1 MKTHIICEDSV
12 SGFIF
17 WKAINKHIFNNICT
31 IHSAGGVT
39 NIISKV
45 DELIDYGSIQSGDR
59 VILVFDNTGHPQASK
74 TLKGMKGIVKAN
86 QLYLIYTTYYCFEEV
101 LISFRDLDLWENK
114 TR

>member
-59 VILVFDNTGHPQASK
+59 VILVFDRGKIKLGDLEH
-74 TLKGMKGIVKAN
+74 L
-86 QLYLIYTTYYCFEEV
+86 V
-101 LISFRDLDLWENK
+101 LNHKI
-114 TR
+114 